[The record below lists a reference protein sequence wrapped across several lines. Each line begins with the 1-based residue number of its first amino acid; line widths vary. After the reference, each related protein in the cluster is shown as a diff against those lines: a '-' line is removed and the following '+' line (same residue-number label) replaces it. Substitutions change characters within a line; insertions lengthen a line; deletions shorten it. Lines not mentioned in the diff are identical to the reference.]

1 MLMPQERARIVR
13 QKVNEAKEISM
24 RQNRKHLLQH
34 ALRTAVHGKPV
45 MNNCYP

>member
-13 QKVNEAKEISM
+13 QEINEAEEIRM
-24 RQNRKHLLQH
+24 RQNRKHMLQH
-34 ALRTAVHGKPV
+34 ALRTAVHGEPV